1 MIKGLTIK
9 SGWLWLAFVV
19 SVLHPIFGSVM
30 GELPFISPLFRLDD
44 HAYFI
49 IFWSTVV
56 VAEWTVALLIVACL
70 VLSGAGTRA
79 IGLQPPQPKILVLL
93 IAAALLL
100 AAAITLTPVHASS
113 VKRPVLPSL
122 PWTHLD
128 RWFMLLAVAPTAAVC
143 EETIYRGL
151 LMRFL
156 ATLIGVWPAM
166 IVQSLLFAYMH
177 GGVYQ
182 PLFLFVN
189 GSVLGFLIALLVNWR
204 DNLRAA
210 MSVHFLIDA
219 LQFTLARSS

>member
-1 MIKGLTIK
+1 MIEGLTIN
-9 SGWLWLAFVV
+9 SRWLWLAFVV
-19 SVLHPIFGSVM
+19 AGLHPIFGSVI
-30 GELPFISPLFRLDD
+30 GELPFISPLFRNGD

-49 IFWSTVV
+49 TFWSTVI
-56 VAEWTVALLIVACL
+56 VAEWTVALVIIACL
-70 VLSGAGTRA
+70 VLSGAGARA

-113 VKRPVLPSL
+113 VMRPVLPSL
-122 PWTHLD
+122 PWTHFD
-128 RWFMLLAVAPTAAVC
+128 RWFLLFAVAPTAAFC

-151 LMRFL
+151 LIRFL
-156 ATLIGVWPAM
+156 ATLIGLWPAM
-166 IVQSLLFAYMH
+166 VVQSLLFAYMH

-204 DNLRAA
+204 GNLRAA

-219 LQFTLARSS
+219 LQFALAPSS